1 MISDNT
7 DAREIDTSEIDT
19 SETDH
24 GAQRRLVILSGPTAV
39 GKGTVE
45 KAVRAA
51 HPQLWISVSAT
62 TRQPRPGETD
72 GVDYHFVSTE
82 EFERMERE
90 GQLLEF
96 ALVHGTDYYGTPL
109 KPVLEHLKKNL
120 PSLLEIDVQGVHR
133 VKARAKELGL
143 NPVYVFLAPP
153 SFDDLK
159 KRLQQRHTETPD
171 QQERRLE
178 TARKELAQEGEFD
191 IVIVNDQVDKAARAL
206 WDVIEGEYQA

>member
-1 MISDNT
+1 M
-7 DAREIDTSEIDT
+7 
-19 SETDH
+19 
-24 GAQRRLVILSGPTAV
+24 
-39 GKGTVE
+39 
-45 KAVRAA
+45 
-51 HPQLWISVSAT
+51 
-62 TRQPRPGETD
+62 
-72 GVDYHFVSTE
+72 
-82 EFERMERE
+82 
-90 GQLLEF
+90 
-96 ALVHGTDYYGTPL
+96 
-109 KPVLEHLKKNL
+109 
-120 PSLLEIDVQGVHR
+120 
-133 VKARAKELGL
+133 KARAKELGL

>member
-7 DAREIDTSEIDT
+7 DTRETDISETDT

-24 GAQRRLVILSGPTAV
+24 GAQRRLVILAGPTAV

-171 QQERRLE
+171 QQGRRLE